1 MDKNGINPTMNQMG
15 MNQFCMNQMCMNS
28 MCNNE
33 MNFNPLLMRWMNPMG
48 MNLQCSPYLKPMKLP
63 KTIGGEFKTPDIYE
77 VVHNSPK
84 SMLNQI
90 FDDGFELKTKEESLT
105 YFFGFISL
113 TNNNDKL
120 DTNGEK
126 LIVNYYDIIKTP
138 IYLDLSLDIQELVK
152 IIYWKIFYPSFR
164 KTVTKRTQKNQSLEY
179 IMNNPIIEMDD
190 DESPIKYTNFLTIE
204 FQHKDLSLLKGTG
217 KEIGLKKDSEI
228 FLKIKQDLYKE
239 LTQFPK
245 EPINV
250 IINNS
255 IKGKNY
261 LKQFFINKNGISSS
275 LFSILFNTPNYRLQ
289 TGNGCYLDTVPKILG
304 FEEITVERRV
314 IGGAGPIN
322 FADVSSGQIKELK
335 FSENAPKWRL
345 VNKGLN
351 IFGICPNDQCEA
363 YKKEVIYKTDLPNRG
378 LMFNLNEQV
387 INIRCPI
394 CNKIIKCKTCGF
406 YDCEYQFVGKKIDK
420 GDVVEFDSKTR
431 ETKGNKFDY
440 FDPFENGEVLW
451 IELIIYVSP
460 KQNIKQQTD

>member
-1 MDKNGINPTMNQMG
+1 MNKNGINPTMNQMG
-15 MNQFCMNQMCMNS
+15 MNQFCMNPIYMNA
-28 MCNNE
+28 MCNNQI
-33 MNFNPLLMRWMNPMG
+33 NFNPLLMRWMNPMG
-48 MNLQCSPYLKPMKLP
+48 MNLQCMSYLKPMKLP
-63 KTIGGEFKTPDIYE
+63 KTIGDIKIPDIYE

-84 SMLNQI
+84 AMCNQI

-113 TNNNDKL
+113 TNNNDNL

-126 LIVNYYDIIKTP
+126 LIINYYDIIKTP
-138 IYLDLSLDIQELVK
+138 IYLDLSLDIQKLVK

-179 IMNNPIIEMDD
+179 VMNNPIIEMDD

-204 FQHKDLSLLKGTG
+204 FQNKDLSLLKGTG

-250 IINNS
+250 IITNS

-261 LKQFFINKNGISSS
+261 LKQFFINKNGINSS

-289 TGNGCYLDTVPKILG
+289 TENGSYLDRVPKILG

-363 YKKEVIYKTDLPNRG
+363 YKKEVIHKIDLPNRG

-460 KQNIKQQTD
+460 KQNIKHQTN